1 MKETLFPFQQIAVTS
16 LRQATAEA
24 LGGYQRT
31 HTPQIVSFTAPTG
44 AGKTII
50 MSALIEDI
58 LFGTDVYPDQQDAIF
73 LWISDSPELNLQ
85 SKQKIDLKADRITLQ
100 QTVTIEESSFDQE
113 MLEDGRVYF
122 LNTQKLSTSSNLCK
136 YGDTRHYTIWD
147 TLRNTI
153 QEKSDHLYVII
164 DEAHRGMQGRKAGQ
178 ATTIMQ
184 KFIMGD
190 RKNNLPVMPVVIG
203 MSATIQ
209 RFNALAGNTTST
221 IQRVTVEAEQVRRSG
236 LLKDQIIVNYPEE
249 GATTN
254 EMAILQAATDEWV
267 DKWNHWHQYCFE
279 QHYAYVN
286 PVFVIQ
292 VENSNHESRY
302 SDTDLAE
309 CIRKIETRIGKK
321 LQEGEVV
328 HTFGQTSS
336 DIMVNGLNIKYREP
350 SQIADDR
357 KIKIVFFKENL
368 STGWDC
374 PRAECM
380 MSFRRANDITNIAQL
395 LGRMVRTPMQ
405 MHIAVDDSLNNVH
418 LFLPRF
424 NQENVQKVID
434 ELQNAEG
441 ADIPVDMSAESME
454 NPTTETLSIRPTI
467 RVEVQRPNTQTQTQ
481 TTQSVQNV
489 QSISQ
494 EDVTKQETENRQEEP
509 SLFTSATG
517 STPSA
522 YTTTTPI
529 TKDTDSLEQE
539 TTSPET
545 NVDQVPQTSAN
556 SETHSPEQQE
566 EQQSNYN
573 SDDYIPQYIERIVGD
588 GIPRD
593 EIMKFINDSGLL
605 SYDIRTVRIMNYL
618 NSLFSMCRFLSQ
630 TGLNAVVLNSVKREI
645 INKIHDYAEGL
656 RTAGRYDVLANKVME
671 FKLASQAFDVFGNRI
686 TENPLG
692 PLFSATDTDLDRQL
706 RLADS
711 KLHDEGIAQLYGNLY
726 YNSENE
732 NEFKIDVILFAVE
745 QSCIDG
751 LMEYAKNKFH
761 NLVDQYRRQIVTL
774 EVRDQE
780 KYNKIVSNGDEV
792 SEHNF
797 HLPENINVSLETNGK
812 KYKKHLFI
820 DSNCEAT
827 FRLNGWEEALLKEEM
842 ERDDFVC
849 WLRNPSRKPWAL
861 CMPYEM
867 NGQVRAMYP
876 DFIVIRKDAAGYVID
891 ILEPHDQ
898 TRTDNL
904 PKAIGLAKYAAKN
917 PGAGRIQLI
926 HMNGGVLRRLDLS
939 RSQVRDR
946 VLIASSDHDLNN
958 VFEQYKQ

>member
-1 MKETLFPFQQIAVTS
+1 MKVTLFPFQQIAVTS
-16 LRQATAEA
+16 LRQASAEA

-100 QTVTIEESSFDQE
+100 QTVTIEESGFDQE
-113 MLEDGRVYF
+113 ILEDGHIYF

-153 QEKSDHLYVII
+153 LEKSDRLYVII

-190 RKNNLPVMPVVIG
+190 RTNNLPVMPVVIG

-209 RFNALAGNTTST
+209 RFNTLAGNTTST

-267 DKWNHWHQYCFE
+267 DKWNHWHQYCYE

-292 VENSNHESRY
+292 VENSNHDSRY

-309 CIRKIETRIGKK
+309 CLRKIEARIGKK

-328 HTFGQTSS
+328 HTFGQTAL
-336 DIMVNGLNIKYREP
+336 DITINGLDVKYREP

-424 NQENVQKVID
+424 NQENVQKVIN

-454 NPTTETLSIRPTI
+454 NPTTETLSIRPTR
-467 RVEVQRPNTQTQTQ
+467 RVEVQRPNAQTQTQ
-481 TTQSVQNV
+481 STASEQNLQSVQ
-489 QSISQ
+489 Q
-494 EDVTKQETENRQEEP
+494 EEVTRQDSENRQESIVLNTPTIDTIP
-509 SLFTSATG
+509 SVTTIDNSVVNTE
-517 STPSA
+517 STNQESISTETVVDLVPQK
-522 YTTTTPI
+522 I
-529 TKDTDSLEQE
+529 TDSE
-539 TTSPET
+539 T
-545 NVDQVPQTSAN
+545 Q
-556 SETHSPEQQE
+556 SPEQENKTQYEATSE
-566 EQQSNYN
+566 E
-573 SDDYIPQYIERIVGD
+573 YIPQYIEEIVRD

-593 EIMKFINDSGLL
+593 EIMKFVNDSGLL
-605 SYDIRTVRIMNYL
+605 SYDIRTVRITNYL
-618 NSLFSMCRFLSQ
+618 SSMFSMCRFLSQ
-630 TGLNAVVLNSVKREI
+630 TGLNAVVINSVKREI

-656 RTAGRYDVLANKVME
+656 RNSGRYDSLANKVME

-686 TENPLG
+686 TDNPLG

-711 KLHDEGIAQLYGNLY
+711 KLHNEGIAQLYGNLF
-726 YNSENE
+726 YNPDNE

-745 QSCIDG
+745 QNCIDV

-761 NLVDQYRRQIVTL
+761 DLVDQYRRQIVTL
-774 EVRDQE
+774 DERDQE
-780 KYNKIVSNGDEV
+780 KYNRIVSNGDEV

-797 HLPENINVSLETNGK
+797 RLPENINVSLETNGK
-812 KYKKHLFI
+812 KYKKHLFV

-842 ERDDFVC
+842 EREDFVC

-867 NGQVRAMYP
+867 NGQIRAMYP
-876 DFIVIRKDAAGYVID
+876 DFIIIRKDAAGYLID

-904 PKAIGLAKYAAKN
+904 PKAIGLAKYAARN
-917 PGAGRIQLI
+917 PDAGRIQLI
-926 HMNGGVLRRLDLS
+926 HMNGGALRRLDLS

-958 VFEQYKQ
+958 VFTSYME

>member
-1 MKETLFPFQQIAVTS
+1 MKVTLFPFQQIAVTS
-16 LRQATAEA
+16 LRQASAEA

-100 QTVTIEESSFDQE
+100 QTVTIEESGFDQE
-113 MLEDGRVYF
+113 ILEDGHIYF

-153 QEKSDHLYVII
+153 QEKSDRLYVII
-164 DEAHRGMQGRKAGQ
+164 DEAHRGMQGRSAGR

-190 RKNNLPVMPVVIG
+190 RTNNLPVMPVVIG

-209 RFNALAGNTTST
+209 RFNTLAGNTTST

-267 DKWNHWHQYCFE
+267 DKWNHWHQYCYE

-309 CIRKIETRIGKK
+309 CLRKIEARIGKK

-328 HTFGQTSS
+328 HTFGQTAS
-336 DIMVNGLNIKYREP
+336 DITVNGLDVKYREP

-454 NPTTETLSIRPTI
+454 NPTTETLSIRPTR
-467 RVEVQRPNTQTQTQ
+467 RVEVQRPNASNQAQP
-481 TTQSVQNV
+481 VANEPNV
-489 QSISQ
+489 QPVRQ
-494 EDVTKQETENRQEEP
+494 EEVTRQESENRQESIVLNTPTIDTIP
-509 SLFTSATG
+509 SVTTINTPVVNTENTNQEAISAETVVDLV
-517 STPSA
+517 PQK
-522 YTTTTPI
+522 I
-529 TKDTDSLEQE
+529 TDSE
-539 TTSPET
+539 T
-545 NVDQVPQTSAN
+545 Q
-556 SETHSPEQQE
+556 SPEQENEPQYEATSE
-566 EQQSNYN
+566 E
-573 SDDYIPQYIERIVGD
+573 YIPQYIEEIVGD

-605 SYDIRTVRIMNYL
+605 SYDIRTVRITNYL
-618 NSLFSMCRFLSQ
+618 SSLFSMCRFLSQ
-630 TGLNAVVLNSVKREI
+630 TGLNAVVINSVKREI

-656 RTAGRYDVLANKVME
+656 RNSGRYDALANKVME

-686 TENPLG
+686 TDNPLG

-711 KLHDEGIAQLYGNLY
+711 KLHNEGIAQLYGNLF
-726 YNSENE
+726 YNPDNE

-745 QSCIDG
+745 QNCIDG

-761 NLVDQYRRQIVTL
+761 DLVDQYRRQIVTL
-774 EVRDQE
+774 DERDQE
-780 KYNKIVSNGDEV
+780 KYNRIVSNGDEV

-797 HLPENINVSLETNGK
+797 RLPENINVSLETNGK
-812 KYKKHLFI
+812 KYKKHLFV

-842 ERDDFVC
+842 EREDFVC

-867 NGQVRAMYP
+867 NGQIRAMYP
-876 DFIVIRKDAAGYVID
+876 DFIIIRKDAAGYLID

-904 PKAIGLAKYAAKN
+904 PKAIGLAKYAARN

-926 HMNGGVLRRLDLS
+926 HMNGGALRRLDLS

-958 VFEQYKQ
+958 VFTSYME

>member
-16 LRQATAEA
+16 LRQASAEA

-100 QTVTIEESSFDQE
+100 QTVTIEESGFDQE
-113 MLEDGRVYF
+113 ILEDGHIYF

-153 QEKSDHLYVII
+153 QEKSDRLYVII

-190 RKNNLPVMPVVIG
+190 RTNNLPVMPVVIG

-209 RFNALAGNTTST
+209 RFNTLAGNTTST

-267 DKWNHWHQYCFE
+267 DKWNHWHQYCYE

-292 VENSNHESRY
+292 VENSNHDSRY

-309 CIRKIETRIGKK
+309 CLRKIEARIGKK

-328 HTFGQTSS
+328 HTFGQTAS
-336 DIMVNGLNIKYREP
+336 DITINGLDVKYREP

-424 NQENVQKVID
+424 NQENVQKVIN

-454 NPTTETLSIRPTI
+454 NPTTETLSIRPTR
-467 RVEVQRPNTQTQTQ
+467 RVEVQRPNAQTQTQ
-481 TTQSVQNV
+481 STASEQNV
-489 QSISQ
+489 QSVQQ
-494 EDVTKQETENRQEEP
+494 EEVTRQDSENRQESIVLNTPTIDTIP
-509 SLFTSATG
+509 SVTTIDNSVVNTE
-517 STPSA
+517 STNQESISTETVVDLVPHK
-522 YTTTTPI
+522 I
-529 TKDTDSLEQE
+529 TDSETQSPKQE
-539 TTSPET
+539 NEPQYEATS
-545 NVDQVPQTSAN
+545 
-556 SETHSPEQQE
+556 E
-566 EQQSNYN
+566 E
-573 SDDYIPQYIERIVGD
+573 YIPQYIEEIVGD

-605 SYDIRTVRIMNYL
+605 SYDIRTVRITNYL
-618 NSLFSMCRFLSQ
+618 SSLFSMCRFLSQ
-630 TGLNAVVLNSVKREI
+630 TGLNAVVINSVKREI

-656 RTAGRYDVLANKVME
+656 RNSGRYDSLANKVME

-686 TENPLG
+686 TDNPLG

-711 KLHDEGIAQLYGNLY
+711 KLHNEGIAQLYGNLF
-726 YNSENE
+726 YNPDNE

-745 QSCIDG
+745 QNCIDV

-761 NLVDQYRRQIVTL
+761 DLVDQYRRQIVTL
-774 EVRDQE
+774 DERDQE
-780 KYNKIVSNGDEV
+780 KYNRIVSNGDEV

-797 HLPENINVSLETNGK
+797 RLPENINVSLETNGK
-812 KYKKHLFI
+812 KYKKHLFV

-842 ERDDFVC
+842 EREDFVC

-867 NGQVRAMYP
+867 NGQIRAMYP
-876 DFIVIRKDAAGYVID
+876 DFIIIRKDAAGYLID

-904 PKAIGLAKYAAKN
+904 PKAIGLAKYAARN

-926 HMNGGVLRRLDLS
+926 HMNGGALRRLDLS

-958 VFEQYKQ
+958 VFTSYME

>member
-1 MKETLFPFQQIAVTS
+1 MKVTLFPFQQIAVTS
-16 LRQATAEA
+16 LRQASAEA

-100 QTVTIEESSFDQE
+100 QTVTIEESGFDQE
-113 MLEDGRVYF
+113 ILEDGHIYF

-153 QEKSDHLYVII
+153 QEKSDRLYVII
-164 DEAHRGMQGRKAGQ
+164 DEAHRGMQGRSAGR

-190 RKNNLPVMPVVIG
+190 RTNNLPVMPVVIG

-209 RFNALAGNTTST
+209 RFNTRVGNTTST

-267 DKWNHWHQYCFE
+267 DKWNHWHQYCYE

-292 VENSNHESRY
+292 VENSNHDSRY

-309 CIRKIETRIGKK
+309 CLRKIEARIGKK

-328 HTFGQTSS
+328 HTFGQTAS
-336 DIMVNGLNIKYREP
+336 DITINGLDVKYREP

-424 NQENVQKVID
+424 NQENVQKVIN

-454 NPTTETLSIRPTI
+454 NPTTETLSIRPTR
-467 RVEVQRPNTQTQTQ
+467 RVEVQSPNAQTQTQ
-481 TTQSVQNV
+481 STASEQNV
-489 QSISQ
+489 QSVQ
-494 EDVTKQETENRQEEP
+494 QKEVTRQDSENRQESIVLNTPTIDTIP
-509 SLFTSATG
+509 SVTTINTPVVNTE
-517 STPSA
+517 STNQEAISTETVVDLVPQK
-522 YTTTTPI
+522 I
-529 TKDTDSLEQE
+529 TDSE
-539 TTSPET
+539 T
-545 NVDQVPQTSAN
+545 Q
-556 SETHSPEQQE
+556 SPEQENEPQYEATSE
-566 EQQSNYN
+566 E
-573 SDDYIPQYIERIVGD
+573 YIPQYIEEIVRD
-588 GIPRD
+588 SIPRD
-593 EIMKFINDSGLL
+593 EIMKFVNDSGLL
-605 SYDIRTVRIMNYL
+605 SYDIRTVRITNYL
-618 NSLFSMCRFLSQ
+618 SSMFSMCRFLSQ
-630 TGLNAVVLNSVKREI
+630 TGLNAVVINSVKREI

-656 RTAGRYDVLANKVME
+656 RNSGRYDSLANKVME

-686 TENPLG
+686 TDNPLG

-711 KLHDEGIAQLYGNLY
+711 KLHNEGIAQLYGNLF
-726 YNSENE
+726 YNPDNE

-745 QSCIDG
+745 QNCIDG

-761 NLVDQYRRQIVTL
+761 DLVDQYRRQIITL
-774 EVRDQE
+774 DERDQE
-780 KYNKIVSNGDEV
+780 KYNRIVSNGDEV

-797 HLPENINVSLETNGK
+797 RLPENINVSLETNGK
-812 KYKKHLFI
+812 KYKKHLFV

-842 ERDDFVC
+842 EREDFVC

-867 NGQVRAMYP
+867 NGQIRAMYP
-876 DFIVIRKDAAGYVID
+876 DFIIIRKDAAGYLID

-904 PKAIGLAKYAAKN
+904 PKAIGLAKYAARN

-926 HMNGGVLRRLDLS
+926 HMNGGALRRLDLS

-958 VFEQYKQ
+958 VFTSYME

>member
-1 MKETLFPFQQIAVTS
+1 MKVTLFPFQQIAVTS
-16 LRQATAEA
+16 LRQASAEA

-73 LWISDSPELNLQ
+73 FWISDSPELNLQ

-100 QTVTIEESSFDQE
+100 QTVTIEESGFDQE
-113 MLEDGRVYF
+113 ILEDGHIYF

-136 YGDTRHYTIWD
+136 DGDTRHYTIWD

-153 QEKSDHLYVII
+153 QEKSDRLYVII

-190 RKNNLPVMPVVIG
+190 RTNNLPVMPVVIG

-209 RFNALAGNTTST
+209 RFNTLAGNTTST

-267 DKWNHWHQYCFE
+267 DKWNHWHQYCYE

-292 VENSNHESRY
+292 VENSNHDSRY

-309 CIRKIETRIGKK
+309 CLRKIEARIGKK

-328 HTFGQTSS
+328 HTFGQTAS
-336 DIMVNGLNIKYREP
+336 DITINGLDVKYREP

-424 NQENVQKVID
+424 NQENVQKVIN

-454 NPTTETLSIRPTI
+454 NPTTETLSIRPTR
-467 RVEVQRPNTQTQTQ
+467 RVEVQRPNAQTQTQ
-481 TTQSVQNV
+481 PTASKQNV
-489 QSISQ
+489 QSVRQ
-494 EDVTKQETENRQEEP
+494 EEVTRQDSENRQESIVLPTPTIVTIP
-509 SLFTSATG
+509 SVTTINTPVVNTE
-517 STPSA
+517 STNQEAISTETVVDIVPHK
-522 YTTTTPI
+522 I
-529 TKDTDSLEQE
+529 TDSE
-539 TTSPET
+539 T
-545 NVDQVPQTSAN
+545 Q
-556 SETHSPEQQE
+556 SPEQENKTQYEATSE
-566 EQQSNYN
+566 E
-573 SDDYIPQYIERIVGD
+573 YIPQYIEEIVRD
-588 GIPRD
+588 SIPRD
-593 EIMKFINDSGLL
+593 EIMKFVNDSGLL
-605 SYDIRTVRIMNYL
+605 SYDIRTVRITNYL
-618 NSLFSMCRFLSQ
+618 SSMFSMCRFLSQ
-630 TGLNAVVLNSVKREI
+630 TGLNAVVINSVKREI

-656 RTAGRYDVLANKVME
+656 RNSGRYDALANKVME

-686 TENPLG
+686 TDNPLG

-711 KLHDEGIAQLYGNLY
+711 KLHNEGIAQLYGNLF
-726 YNSENE
+726 YNPDNE

-745 QSCIDG
+745 QNCIDG

-761 NLVDQYRRQIVTL
+761 DLVDQYRRQIVTL
-774 EVRDQE
+774 DERDQE
-780 KYNKIVSNGDEV
+780 KYNRIVSNGDEV

-797 HLPENINVSLETNGK
+797 RLPENINVSLETNGK
-812 KYKKHLFI
+812 KYKKHLFV

-842 ERDDFVC
+842 EREDFVC

-867 NGQVRAMYP
+867 NGQIRAMYP
-876 DFIVIRKDAAGYVID
+876 DFIIIRKDAAGYLID

-904 PKAIGLAKYAAKN
+904 PKAIGLAKYAARN

-926 HMNGGVLRRLDLS
+926 HMNGGALRRLDLS

-958 VFEQYKQ
+958 VFTSYME

>member
-1 MKETLFPFQQIAVTS
+1 MKVTLFPFQQIAVTS
-16 LRQATAEA
+16 LRQASAEA

-50 MSALIEDI
+50 MSALVEDI

-100 QTVTIEESSFDQE
+100 QTVTIEESGFDQE
-113 MLEDGRVYF
+113 ILEDGHIYF

-153 QEKSDHLYVII
+153 QEKSDRLYVII

-190 RKNNLPVMPVVIG
+190 RTNNLPVMPVVIG

-209 RFNALAGNTTST
+209 RFNTLVGNTTST

-267 DKWNHWHQYCFE
+267 DKWNHWHQYCYE

-309 CIRKIETRIGKK
+309 CLRKIEARIGKK

-328 HTFGQTSS
+328 HTFGQTAS
-336 DIMVNGLNIKYREP
+336 DITINGLDVKYREP

-424 NQENVQKVID
+424 NQENVQKVIN

-454 NPTTETLSIRPTI
+454 NPTTETLSIRPTR
-467 RVEVQRPNTQTQTQ
+467 RVEVQSPNAQTQTQ
-481 TTQSVQNV
+481 STASEQNV
-489 QSISQ
+489 QSVQQ
-494 EDVTKQETENRQEEP
+494 EEVTRQDSENRQESIVLNTPTIDTIP
-509 SLFTSATG
+509 SVTTINTPVVNTERTNQEAI
-517 STPSA
+517 STETVVDLVPQK
-522 YTTTTPI
+522 I
-529 TKDTDSLEQE
+529 TDSE
-539 TTSPET
+539 T
-545 NVDQVPQTSAN
+545 Q
-556 SETHSPEQQE
+556 SPEQENEPQYEATSE
-566 EQQSNYN
+566 E
-573 SDDYIPQYIERIVGD
+573 YIPQYIEEIVRD

-605 SYDIRTVRIMNYL
+605 SYDIRTVRIANYL
-618 NSLFSMCRFLSQ
+618 SSLFSMCRFLSQ
-630 TGLNAVVLNSVKREI
+630 TGLNAVVINSVKREI

-656 RTAGRYDVLANKVME
+656 RNSGRYDDLANKVME

-686 TENPLG
+686 TDNPLG

-711 KLHDEGIAQLYGNLY
+711 KLHNEGIAQLYGNLF
-726 YNSENE
+726 YNPDNE

-745 QSCIDG
+745 QNCIDG

-761 NLVDQYRRQIVTL
+761 DLVDQYRRQIITL
-774 EVRDQE
+774 DERDQE
-780 KYNKIVSNGDEV
+780 KYNRIVSNGDEV

-797 HLPENINVSLETNGK
+797 RLPENINVSLEINGK
-812 KYKKHLFI
+812 KYKKHLFV
-820 DSNCEAT
+820 DSNCDAT

-842 ERDDFVC
+842 EREDFVC

-867 NGQVRAMYP
+867 NGQIRAMYP
-876 DFIVIRKDAAGYVID
+876 DFIIIRKDAAGYLID

-904 PKAIGLAKYAAKN
+904 PKAIGLAKYAARN

-926 HMNGGVLRRLDLS
+926 HMNGGALRRLDLS

-958 VFEQYKQ
+958 VFTSYME

>member
-1 MKETLFPFQQIAVTS
+1 MKVTLFPFQQIAVTS
-16 LRQATAEA
+16 LRQASAEA

-50 MSALIEDI
+50 MSALVEDI

-100 QTVTIEESSFDQE
+100 QTVTIEESGFDQE
-113 MLEDGRVYF
+113 ILEDGHIYF

-136 YGDTRHYTIWD
+136 DGDTRHYTIWD

-153 QEKSDHLYVII
+153 QEKSDRLYVII

-190 RKNNLPVMPVVIG
+190 RTNNLPVMPVVIG

-209 RFNALAGNTTST
+209 RFNTLAGNTTST

-267 DKWNHWHQYCFE
+267 DKWNHWHQYCYE

-292 VENSNHESRY
+292 VENSNHDSRY

-309 CIRKIETRIGKK
+309 CLRKIEARIGKK

-328 HTFGQTSS
+328 HTFGQTAS
-336 DIMVNGLNIKYREP
+336 DITINGLDVKYREP

-424 NQENVQKVID
+424 NQENVQKVIN

-454 NPTTETLSIRPTI
+454 NPTTETLSIRPTR
-467 RVEVQRPNTQTQTQ
+467 RVEVQRPNAQTQTQ
-481 TTQSVQNV
+481 PTASKQNV
-489 QSISQ
+489 QSVRQ
-494 EDVTKQETENRQEEP
+494 EEVTRQDSENRQESIVLNTPTIDTIP
-509 SLFTSATG
+509 SVTTINTPVVNTE
-517 STPSA
+517 STNQEAISTETVVDIVPHK
-522 YTTTTPI
+522 I
-529 TKDTDSLEQE
+529 TDSE
-539 TTSPET
+539 T
-545 NVDQVPQTSAN
+545 Q
-556 SETHSPEQQE
+556 SPEQENKTQYEATSE
-566 EQQSNYN
+566 E
-573 SDDYIPQYIERIVGD
+573 YIPQYIEEIVRD
-588 GIPRD
+588 SIPRD
-593 EIMKFINDSGLL
+593 EIMKFVNDSGLL
-605 SYDIRTVRIMNYL
+605 SYDIRTVRITNYL
-618 NSLFSMCRFLSQ
+618 SSMFSMCRFLSQ
-630 TGLNAVVLNSVKREI
+630 TGLNAVVINSVKREI

-656 RTAGRYDVLANKVME
+656 RNSGRYDALANKVME

-686 TENPLG
+686 TDNPLG

-711 KLHDEGIAQLYGNLY
+711 KLHNEGIAQLYGNLF
-726 YNSENE
+726 YNPDNE

-745 QSCIDG
+745 QNCIDG

-761 NLVDQYRRQIVTL
+761 DLVDQYRRQIVTL
-774 EVRDQE
+774 DERDQE
-780 KYNKIVSNGDEV
+780 KYNRIVSNGDEV

-797 HLPENINVSLETNGK
+797 RLPENINVSLETNGK
-812 KYKKHLFI
+812 KYKKHLFV

-842 ERDDFVC
+842 EREDFVC

-867 NGQVRAMYP
+867 NGQIRAMYP
-876 DFIVIRKDAAGYVID
+876 DFIIIRKDAAGYLID

-904 PKAIGLAKYAAKN
+904 PKAIGLAKYAARN

-926 HMNGGVLRRLDLS
+926 HMNGGALRRLDLS

-958 VFEQYKQ
+958 VFTSYME

>member
-1 MKETLFPFQQIAVTS
+1 MKVTLFPFQQIAVTS
-16 LRQATAEA
+16 LRQASAEA

-100 QTVTIEESSFDQE
+100 QTVTIEESGFDQE
-113 MLEDGRVYF
+113 ILEDGHIYF

-136 YGDTRHYTIWD
+136 DGDTRHYTIWD

-153 QEKSDHLYVII
+153 QEKSDRLYVII

-190 RKNNLPVMPVVIG
+190 RTNNLPVMPVVIG

-209 RFNALAGNTTST
+209 RFNTLAGNTTST

-267 DKWNHWHQYCFE
+267 DKWNHWHQYCYE

-292 VENSNHESRY
+292 VENSNHDSRY

-309 CIRKIETRIGKK
+309 CLRKIEARIGKK

-328 HTFGQTSS
+328 HTFGQTAS
-336 DIMVNGLNIKYREP
+336 DITINGLDVKYREP

-424 NQENVQKVID
+424 NQENVQKVIN

-454 NPTTETLSIRPTI
+454 NPTTETLSIRPTR
-467 RVEVQRPNTQTQTQ
+467 RVEVQRPNAQTQTQ
-481 TTQSVQNV
+481 PTASKQNV
-489 QSISQ
+489 QSVRQ
-494 EDVTKQETENRQEEP
+494 EEVTRQDSENRQESIVLPTPTIDTIP
-509 SLFTSATG
+509 SVTTINTPVVNTE
-517 STPSA
+517 STNQEAISTETVVDIVPHK
-522 YTTTTPI
+522 I
-529 TKDTDSLEQE
+529 TDSE
-539 TTSPET
+539 T
-545 NVDQVPQTSAN
+545 Q
-556 SETHSPEQQE
+556 SPEQENKTQYEATSE
-566 EQQSNYN
+566 E
-573 SDDYIPQYIERIVGD
+573 YIPQYIEEIVRD
-588 GIPRD
+588 SIPRD
-593 EIMKFINDSGLL
+593 EIMKFVNDSGLL
-605 SYDIRTVRIMNYL
+605 SYDIRTVRITNYL
-618 NSLFSMCRFLSQ
+618 SSLFSMCRFLSQ
-630 TGLNAVVLNSVKREI
+630 TGLNAVVINSVKREI

-656 RTAGRYDVLANKVME
+656 RNSGRYDALANKVME

-686 TENPLG
+686 TDNPLG

-711 KLHDEGIAQLYGNLY
+711 KLHNEGIAQLYGNLF
-726 YNSENE
+726 YNPDNE

-745 QSCIDG
+745 QNCIDG

-761 NLVDQYRRQIVTL
+761 DLVDQYRRQIITL
-774 EVRDQE
+774 DERDQE
-780 KYNKIVSNGDEV
+780 KYNRIVSNGDEV

-797 HLPENINVSLETNGK
+797 RLPENINVSLETNGK
-812 KYKKHLFI
+812 KYKKHLFV

-842 ERDDFVC
+842 EREDFVC

-867 NGQVRAMYP
+867 NGQIRAMYP
-876 DFIVIRKDAAGYVID
+876 DFIIIRKDAAGYLID
-891 ILEPHDQ
+891 VLEPHDQ

-904 PKAIGLAKYAAKN
+904 PKAIGLAKYAARN

-926 HMNGGVLRRLDLS
+926 HMNGGALRRLDLS

-958 VFEQYKQ
+958 VFTSYME

>member
-1 MKETLFPFQQIAVTS
+1 MKVTLFPFQQIAVTS
-16 LRQATAEA
+16 LRQASAEA

-100 QTVTIEESSFDQE
+100 QTVTIEESGFDQE
-113 MLEDGRVYF
+113 ILEDGHIYF

-153 QEKSDHLYVII
+153 QEKSDRLYVII

-190 RKNNLPVMPVVIG
+190 RTNNLPVMPVVIG

-209 RFNALAGNTTST
+209 RFNTLAGNTTST

-267 DKWNHWHQYCFE
+267 DKWNHWHQYCYE

-292 VENSNHESRY
+292 VENSNHDSRY

-309 CIRKIETRIGKK
+309 CLRKIEARIGKK

-328 HTFGQTSS
+328 HTFGQTAS
-336 DIMVNGLNIKYREP
+336 DITINGLDVKYREP

-424 NQENVQKVID
+424 NQENVQKVIN

-454 NPTTETLSIRPTI
+454 NPTTETLSIRPTR
-467 RVEVQRPNTQTQTQ
+467 RVEVQSPNAQTQTQ
-481 TTQSVQNV
+481 STASEQNV
-489 QSISQ
+489 QSVQQ
-494 EDVTKQETENRQEEP
+494 EEVTRQDSENRQESIVLNTPTIDTIP
-509 SLFTSATG
+509 SVTTIDNSVVNTE
-517 STPSA
+517 STNQESISTETVVDLVPQK
-522 YTTTTPI
+522 I
-529 TKDTDSLEQE
+529 TDSE
-539 TTSPET
+539 T
-545 NVDQVPQTSAN
+545 Q
-556 SETHSPEQQE
+556 SPEQENEPQYEATSE
-566 EQQSNYN
+566 E
-573 SDDYIPQYIERIVGD
+573 YIPQYIEEIVVD

-605 SYDIRTVRIMNYL
+605 SYDIRTVRITNYL
-618 NSLFSMCRFLSQ
+618 SSLFSICRFLSQ
-630 TGLNAVVLNSVKREI
+630 TGLNAVEINSVKREI

-656 RTAGRYDVLANKVME
+656 RNSGRYDALANKVME

-686 TENPLG
+686 TDNPLG

-711 KLHDEGIAQLYGNLY
+711 KLHNEGIAQLYGNLF
-726 YNSENE
+726 YNPDNE

-745 QSCIDG
+745 QNCIDG

-761 NLVDQYRRQIVTL
+761 DLVDQYRRQIITL
-774 EVRDQE
+774 DERDQE
-780 KYNKIVSNGDEV
+780 KYNRIVSNGDEV

-797 HLPENINVSLETNGK
+797 RLPENINVSLEINGK
-812 KYKKHLFI
+812 KYKKHLFV

-842 ERDDFVC
+842 EREDFVC

-867 NGQVRAMYP
+867 NGQIRAMYP
-876 DFIVIRKDAAGYVID
+876 DFIIIRKDAAGYLID

-904 PKAIGLAKYAAKN
+904 PKAIGLAKYAARN

-926 HMNGGVLRRLDLS
+926 HMNGGALRRLDLS

-958 VFEQYKQ
+958 VFTSYME

>member
-1 MKETLFPFQQIAVTS
+1 MKVTLFPFQQIAVTS
-16 LRQATAEA
+16 LRQAAAEA

-50 MSALIEDI
+50 MSALVEDI

-113 MLEDGRVYF
+113 ILEDGHIYF

-153 QEKSDHLYVII
+153 QEKSDRLYVII
-164 DEAHRGMQGRKAGQ
+164 DEAHRGMQGRSAGR

-190 RKNNLPVMPVVIG
+190 RTNNLPVMPVVIG

-209 RFNALAGNTTST
+209 RFNTLAGNTTST

-267 DKWNHWHQYCFE
+267 DKWNHWHQYCYE

-302 SDTDLAE
+302 SDTDLVE
-309 CIRKIETRIGKK
+309 CLRKIEARIGKK

-328 HTFGQTSS
+328 HTFGQTAS
-336 DIMVNGLNIKYREP
+336 DITINGLDVKYREP

-424 NQENVQKVID
+424 NQENVQKVIN

-454 NPTTETLSIRPTI
+454 NPTTETLSIRPTR
-467 RVEVQRPNTQTQTQ
+467 RVEVQRPNAQTQTQ
-481 TTQSVQNV
+481 PTASKQNV
-489 QSISQ
+489 QSVRQ
-494 EDVTKQETENRQEEP
+494 EEVTRQDSENRQESIVLPTPTIDTIP
-509 SLFTSATG
+509 SVTTINTPVVNTE
-517 STPSA
+517 STNQEAISTETVVDIVPHK
-522 YTTTTPI
+522 I
-529 TKDTDSLEQE
+529 TDSE
-539 TTSPET
+539 T
-545 NVDQVPQTSAN
+545 Q
-556 SETHSPEQQE
+556 SPEQENKTQYEATSE
-566 EQQSNYN
+566 E
-573 SDDYIPQYIERIVGD
+573 YIPQYIEEIVRD
-588 GIPRD
+588 SIPRD
-593 EIMKFINDSGLL
+593 EIMKFVNDSGLL
-605 SYDIRTVRIMNYL
+605 SYDIRTVRITNYL
-618 NSLFSMCRFLSQ
+618 SSMFSMCRFLSQ
-630 TGLNAVVLNSVKREI
+630 TGLNAVVINSVKREI

-656 RTAGRYDVLANKVME
+656 RNSGRYDALANKVME

-686 TENPLG
+686 TDNPLG

-711 KLHDEGIAQLYGNLY
+711 KLHNEGIAQLYGNLF
-726 YNSENE
+726 YNPDNE

-745 QSCIDG
+745 QNCIDG

-761 NLVDQYRRQIVTL
+761 DLVDQYRRQIVTL
-774 EVRDQE
+774 DERDQE
-780 KYNKIVSNGDEV
+780 KYNRIVSNGDEV

-797 HLPENINVSLETNGK
+797 RLPENINVSLETNGK
-812 KYKKHLFI
+812 KYKKHLFV

-842 ERDDFVC
+842 EREDFVC

-867 NGQVRAMYP
+867 NGQIRAMYP
-876 DFIVIRKDAAGYVID
+876 DFIIIRKDAAGYLID

-904 PKAIGLAKYAAKN
+904 PKAIGLAKYAARN

-926 HMNGGVLRRLDLS
+926 HMNGGALRRLDLS

-958 VFEQYKQ
+958 VFTSYME

>member
-1 MKETLFPFQQIAVTS
+1 MKVTLFPFQQIAVTS
-16 LRQATAEA
+16 LRQAAAEA

-50 MSALIEDI
+50 MSALVEDI

-100 QTVTIEESSFDQE
+100 QTVTIEESGFDQE
-113 MLEDGRVYF
+113 ILEDGHIYF

-153 QEKSDHLYVII
+153 QEKSDRLYVII

-190 RKNNLPVMPVVIG
+190 RTNNLPVMPVVIG

-209 RFNALAGNTTST
+209 RFNTLAGNTTST

-267 DKWNHWHQYCFE
+267 DKWNHWHQYCYE

-292 VENSNHESRY
+292 VENSNHDSRY

-309 CIRKIETRIGKK
+309 CLRKIEARIGKK

-328 HTFGQTSS
+328 HTFGQTAS
-336 DIMVNGLNIKYREP
+336 DITINGLDVKYREP

-424 NQENVQKVID
+424 NQENVQKVIN

-454 NPTTETLSIRPTI
+454 NPTTETLSIRPTR
-467 RVEVQRPNTQTQTQ
+467 RVEVQRPNAQTQTQ
-481 TTQSVQNV
+481 STASEQNV
-489 QSISQ
+489 QSVQQ
-494 EDVTKQETENRQEEP
+494 EEVTRQDSENRQESIVLNTPTIDTIP
-509 SLFTSATG
+509 SVTTINTPVVNTE
-517 STPSA
+517 STNQEAISTETVVDLVPQK
-522 YTTTTPI
+522 I
-529 TKDTDSLEQE
+529 TDSE
-539 TTSPET
+539 T
-545 NVDQVPQTSAN
+545 Q
-556 SETHSPEQQE
+556 SPEQENKTQYEATSE
-566 EQQSNYN
+566 EYM
-573 SDDYIPQYIERIVGD
+573 PQYIEEIVRD

-593 EIMKFINDSGLL
+593 EIMKFVNDSGLL
-605 SYDIRTVRIMNYL
+605 SYDIRTVRITNYL
-618 NSLFSMCRFLSQ
+618 SSMFSMCRFLSQ
-630 TGLNAVVLNSVKREI
+630 TGLNAVVINSVKREI

-656 RTAGRYDVLANKVME
+656 RNSGRYDALANKVME

-686 TENPLG
+686 TDNPLG

-711 KLHDEGIAQLYGNLY
+711 KLHNEGIAQLYGNLF
-726 YNSENE
+726 YNPDNE

-745 QSCIDG
+745 QNCIDG
-751 LMEYAKNKFH
+751 LTEYAKNKFH
-761 NLVDQYRRQIVTL
+761 DLVDQYRRQIITL
-774 EVRDQE
+774 DERDQE
-780 KYNKIVSNGDEV
+780 KYNRIVSNGDEV

-797 HLPENINVSLETNGK
+797 RLPENINVSLEINGK
-812 KYKKHLFI
+812 KYKKHLFV

-842 ERDDFVC
+842 EREDFVC

-867 NGQVRAMYP
+867 NGQIRAMYP
-876 DFIVIRKDAAGYVID
+876 DFIIIRKDAAGYLID

-904 PKAIGLAKYAAKN
+904 PKAIGLAKYAARN

-926 HMNGGVLRRLDLS
+926 HMNGGALRRLDLS

-958 VFEQYKQ
+958 VFTSYME

>member
-1 MKETLFPFQQIAVTS
+1 MKVTLFPFQQIAVTS
-16 LRQATAEA
+16 LRQAAAEA

-50 MSALIEDI
+50 MSALVEDI

-100 QTVTIEESSFDQE
+100 QTITIEESSFDQE
-113 MLEDGRVYF
+113 ILDDGHIYF

-153 QEKSDHLYVII
+153 QEKSDRLYVII
-164 DEAHRGMQGRKAGQ
+164 DEAHRGMQGRSAGR

-190 RKNNLPVMPVVIG
+190 RTNNLPVMPVVIG

-209 RFNALAGNTTST
+209 RFNTLVGNTTST

-267 DKWNHWHQYCFE
+267 DKWNHWHQYCYE

-309 CIRKIETRIGKK
+309 CLRKIEARIGKK

-328 HTFGQTSS
+328 HTFGQTAS
-336 DIMVNGLNIKYREP
+336 DITINGLDVKYREP

-424 NQENVQKVID
+424 NQENVQKVIN

-454 NPTTETLSIRPTI
+454 NPTTETLSIRPTR
-467 RVEVQRPNTQTQTQ
+467 RVEVQRPNAQTQTQ
-481 TTQSVQNV
+481 STASEQNLQSVQ
-489 QSISQ
+489 Q
-494 EDVTKQETENRQEEP
+494 EEVTRQDSENRQESIVLNTPTIDTIP
-509 SLFTSATG
+509 SVTTINTPVVNTE
-517 STPSA
+517 STNQEAISTETIVDLVPQQ
-522 YTTTTPI
+522 I
-529 TKDTDSLEQE
+529 TDSE
-539 TTSPET
+539 T
-545 NVDQVPQTSAN
+545 Q
-556 SETHSPEQQE
+556 SPEQENEPQYEATSE
-566 EQQSNYN
+566 E
-573 SDDYIPQYIERIVGD
+573 YIPQYIEEIVGD

-605 SYDIRTVRIMNYL
+605 SYDIRTVRIANYL
-618 NSLFSMCRFLSQ
+618 SSLFSMCRFLSQ
-630 TGLNAVVLNSVKREI
+630 TGLNAVVINSVKREI

-656 RTAGRYDVLANKVME
+656 RNSGRYDDLANKVME

-686 TENPLG
+686 TDNPLG

-711 KLHDEGIAQLYGNLY
+711 KLHNEGIAQLYGNLF
-726 YNSENE
+726 YNPDNE

-745 QSCIDG
+745 QNCIDG

-761 NLVDQYRRQIVTL
+761 DLVDQYRRQIVTL
-774 EVRDQE
+774 DERDQE
-780 KYNKIVSNGDEV
+780 KYNRIVSNGDEV

-797 HLPENINVSLETNGK
+797 RLPENINVSLETNGK
-812 KYKKHLFI
+812 KYKKHLFV

-842 ERDDFVC
+842 EREDFVC

-867 NGQVRAMYP
+867 NGHIRAMYP
-876 DFIVIRKDAAGYVID
+876 DFIIIRKDAAGYLID

-904 PKAIGLAKYAAKN
+904 PKAIGLAKYAARN

-926 HMNGGVLRRLDLS
+926 HMNGGALRRLDLS

-946 VLIASSDHDLNN
+946 VLITSSDHDLNN
-958 VFEQYKQ
+958 VFTSYME

>member
-1 MKETLFPFQQIAVTS
+1 MKVTLFPFQQIAVTS
-16 LRQATAEA
+16 LRQASAEA

-100 QTVTIEESSFDQE
+100 QTVTIEESGFDQE
-113 MLEDGRVYF
+113 ILEDGHIYF

-153 QEKSDHLYVII
+153 QEKSDRLYVII

-190 RKNNLPVMPVVIG
+190 RTNNLPVMPVVIG

-209 RFNALAGNTTST
+209 RFNTLVGNTTST

-267 DKWNHWHQYCFE
+267 DKWNHWHQYCYE

-309 CIRKIETRIGKK
+309 CLRKIEARIGKK

-328 HTFGQTSS
+328 HTFGQTAS
-336 DIMVNGLNIKYREP
+336 DITINGLDVKYREP

-424 NQENVQKVID
+424 NQENVQKVIN

-454 NPTTETLSIRPTI
+454 NPTTETLSIRPTR
-467 RVEVQRPNTQTQTQ
+467 RVEVQSPNAQTQTQ
-481 TTQSVQNV
+481 STASEQNV
-489 QSISQ
+489 QSVQQ
-494 EDVTKQETENRQEEP
+494 EEVTRQDSENRQESIVLNTPTIDTIP
-509 SLFTSATG
+509 SVTTINTPVVNTERTNQEAI
-517 STPSA
+517 STETVVDLVPQK
-522 YTTTTPI
+522 I
-529 TKDTDSLEQE
+529 TDSE
-539 TTSPET
+539 T
-545 NVDQVPQTSAN
+545 Q
-556 SETHSPEQQE
+556 SPEQENEPQYEATSE
-566 EQQSNYN
+566 E
-573 SDDYIPQYIERIVGD
+573 YIPQYIEEIVRD

-605 SYDIRTVRIMNYL
+605 SYDIRTVRIANYL
-618 NSLFSMCRFLSQ
+618 SSLFSMCRFLSQ
-630 TGLNAVVLNSVKREI
+630 TGLNAVVINSVKREI

-656 RTAGRYDVLANKVME
+656 RNSGRYDALANKVME

-686 TENPLG
+686 TDNPLG

-711 KLHDEGIAQLYGNLY
+711 KLHNEGIAQLYGNLF
-726 YNSENE
+726 YNPDNE

-745 QSCIDG
+745 QNCIDV

-761 NLVDQYRRQIVTL
+761 DLVDQYRRQIVTL
-774 EVRDQE
+774 DERDQE
-780 KYNKIVSNGDEV
+780 KYNRIVSNGDEV

-797 HLPENINVSLETNGK
+797 RLPENINVSLEINGK
-812 KYKKHLFI
+812 KYKKHLFV
-820 DSNCEAT
+820 DSNCDAT

-842 ERDDFVC
+842 EREDFVC

-867 NGQVRAMYP
+867 NGQIRAMYP
-876 DFIVIRKDAAGYVID
+876 DFIIIRKDAAGYLID

-904 PKAIGLAKYAAKN
+904 PKAIGLAKYAARN

-926 HMNGGVLRRLDLS
+926 HMNGGALRRLDLS

-958 VFEQYKQ
+958 VFTSYME

>member
-1 MKETLFPFQQIAVTS
+1 MKVTLFPFQQIAVTS
-16 LRQATAEA
+16 LRQASAEA

-100 QTVTIEESSFDQE
+100 QTVTIEESGFDQE
-113 MLEDGRVYF
+113 ILEDGHIYF
-122 LNTQKLSTSSNLCK
+122 LNTQKLSTSSNICK

-153 QEKSDHLYVII
+153 QEKSDRLYVII
-164 DEAHRGMQGRKAGQ
+164 DEAHRGMQGRSAGR

-190 RKNNLPVMPVVIG
+190 RTNNLPVMPVVIG

-209 RFNALAGNTTST
+209 RFNTLVGNTTST

-267 DKWNHWHQYCFE
+267 DKWNHWHQYCYE

-309 CIRKIETRIGKK
+309 CLRKIEARIGKK

-328 HTFGQTSS
+328 HTFGQTAS
-336 DIMVNGLNIKYREP
+336 DITINGLDVKYREP

-424 NQENVQKVID
+424 NQENVQKVIN

-454 NPTTETLSIRPTI
+454 NPTTETLSIRPTR
-467 RVEVQRPNTQTQTQ
+467 RVEVQRPNAQTQTQ
-481 TTQSVQNV
+481 STASEQNV
-489 QSISQ
+489 QSVQQ
-494 EDVTKQETENRQEEP
+494 EEVTRQDSENRQESIVLNTPTIDTIP
-509 SLFTSATG
+509 SVTTINTPVVNTE
-517 STPSA
+517 STNQEAISTETIVDLVPQQ
-522 YTTTTPI
+522 I
-529 TKDTDSLEQE
+529 TDSE
-539 TTSPET
+539 T
-545 NVDQVPQTSAN
+545 Q
-556 SETHSPEQQE
+556 SPEQENEPQYEATSE
-566 EQQSNYN
+566 E
-573 SDDYIPQYIERIVGD
+573 YIPQYIEEIVRD

-593 EIMKFINDSGLL
+593 EIMKFVNDSGLL
-605 SYDIRTVRIMNYL
+605 SYDIRTVRITNYL
-618 NSLFSMCRFLSQ
+618 SSMFSMCRFLSQ
-630 TGLNAVVLNSVKREI
+630 TGLNAVVINSVKREI

-656 RTAGRYDVLANKVME
+656 RNSGRYDSLANKVME

-686 TENPLG
+686 TDNPLG

-711 KLHDEGIAQLYGNLY
+711 KLHNEGIAQLYGNLF
-726 YNSENE
+726 YNPDNE

-745 QSCIDG
+745 QNCIDG

-761 NLVDQYRRQIVTL
+761 DLVDQYRRQIVTL
-774 EVRDQE
+774 DERDQE
-780 KYNKIVSNGDEV
+780 KYNRIVSNGDEV

-797 HLPENINVSLETNGK
+797 RLPENINVSLETNGK
-812 KYKKHLFI
+812 KYKKHLFV

-842 ERDDFVC
+842 EREDFVC

-867 NGQVRAMYP
+867 NGQIRAMYP
-876 DFIVIRKDAAGYVID
+876 DFIIIRKDAAGYLID

-904 PKAIGLAKYAAKN
+904 PKAIGLAKYAARN

-926 HMNGGVLRRLDLS
+926 HMNGGALRRLDLS

-958 VFEQYKQ
+958 VFTSYME

>member
-1 MKETLFPFQQIAVTS
+1 MKVTLFPFQQIAVTS
-16 LRQATAEA
+16 LRQASAEA

-50 MSALIEDI
+50 MSALVEDI

-100 QTVTIEESSFDQE
+100 QTVTIEESGFDQE
-113 MLEDGRVYF
+113 ILEDGHIYF

-153 QEKSDHLYVII
+153 QEKSDRLYVII

-190 RKNNLPVMPVVIG
+190 RTNNLPVMPVVIG

-209 RFNALAGNTTST
+209 RFNTLAGNTTST

-267 DKWNHWHQYCFE
+267 DKWNHWHQYCYE

-292 VENSNHESRY
+292 VENSNHDSRY

-309 CIRKIETRIGKK
+309 CLRKIEARIGKK

-328 HTFGQTSS
+328 HTFGQTAS
-336 DIMVNGLNIKYREP
+336 DITINGLDVKYREP

-424 NQENVQKVID
+424 NQENVQKVIN

-454 NPTTETLSIRPTI
+454 NPTTETLSIRPTR
-467 RVEVQRPNTQTQTQ
+467 RVEVQSPNAQTQTQ
-481 TTQSVQNV
+481 PTASEQNV
-489 QSISQ
+489 QSVRQ
-494 EDVTKQETENRQEEP
+494 EEVTRQDSENRQD
-509 SLFTSATG
+509 SIVL
-517 STPSA
+517 
-522 YTTTTPI
+522 TTPTI
-529 TKDTDSLEQE
+529 DTIPSVTTIDNSVVNTESTNQESISTETVVDLVPQKITDSE
-539 TTSPET
+539 T
-545 NVDQVPQTSAN
+545 Q
-556 SETHSPEQQE
+556 SPEQENEPQYEATSE
-566 EQQSNYN
+566 E
-573 SDDYIPQYIERIVGD
+573 YIPQYIEEIVVD

-593 EIMKFINDSGLL
+593 EIMKFINDFGLL
-605 SYDIRTVRIMNYL
+605 SYDIRTVRITNYL
-618 NSLFSMCRFLSQ
+618 SSLFSMCRFLSQ
-630 TGLNAVVLNSVKREI
+630 TGLNAVVINSVKREI

-656 RTAGRYDVLANKVME
+656 RNSGRYDSLANKVME

-686 TENPLG
+686 TDNPLG

-711 KLHDEGIAQLYGNLY
+711 KLHNEGIAQLYGNLF
-726 YNSENE
+726 YNPDNE
-732 NEFKIDVILFAVE
+732 NEFKIDVILFVVE
-745 QSCIDG
+745 QNCIDV

-761 NLVDQYRRQIVTL
+761 DLVDQYRRQIVTL
-774 EVRDQE
+774 DERDQE
-780 KYNKIVSNGDEV
+780 KYNRIVSNGDEV

-797 HLPENINVSLETNGK
+797 RLPENINVSLETNGK
-812 KYKKHLFI
+812 KYKKHLFV

-842 ERDDFVC
+842 EREDFVC

-867 NGQVRAMYP
+867 NGQTRAMYP
-876 DFIVIRKDAAGYVID
+876 AFIIIRKDAAGYLID

-904 PKAIGLAKYAAKN
+904 PKAIGLAKYAARN

-926 HMNGGVLRRLDLS
+926 HMNGGALRRLDLS

-958 VFEQYKQ
+958 VFTSYME

>member
-16 LRQATAEA
+16 LRQASAEA

-100 QTVTIEESSFDQE
+100 QTVTIEESGFDQE
-113 MLEDGRVYF
+113 ILEDGHIYF

-153 QEKSDHLYVII
+153 QEKSDRLYVII

-190 RKNNLPVMPVVIG
+190 RTNNLPVMPVVIG

-209 RFNALAGNTTST
+209 RFNTLAGNTTST

-267 DKWNHWHQYCFE
+267 DKWNHWHQYCYE

-292 VENSNHESRY
+292 VENSNHDSRY

-309 CIRKIETRIGKK
+309 CLRKIEARIGKK

-328 HTFGQTSS
+328 HTFGQTAS
-336 DIMVNGLNIKYREP
+336 DITINGLDVKYREP

-424 NQENVQKVID
+424 NQENVQKVIN

-454 NPTTETLSIRPTI
+454 NPTTETLSIRPTR
-467 RVEVQRPNTQTQTQ
+467 RVEVQRPNAQTQTQ
-481 TTQSVQNV
+481 STASEQNV
-489 QSISQ
+489 QSVQQ
-494 EDVTKQETENRQEEP
+494 EEVTRQDSENRQESIVLNTPTIDTIP
-509 SLFTSATG
+509 SVTTIDNSVVNTE
-517 STPSA
+517 STNQESISTETVVDLVPHK
-522 YTTTTPI
+522 I
-529 TKDTDSLEQE
+529 TDSE
-539 TTSPET
+539 T
-545 NVDQVPQTSAN
+545 Q
-556 SETHSPEQQE
+556 SPEQENEPQYEATSE
-566 EQQSNYN
+566 E
-573 SDDYIPQYIERIVGD
+573 YIPQYIEEIVGD

-605 SYDIRTVRIMNYL
+605 SYDIRTVRITNYL
-618 NSLFSMCRFLSQ
+618 SSLFSMCRFLSQ
-630 TGLNAVVLNSVKREI
+630 TGLNAVVINSVKREI

-656 RTAGRYDVLANKVME
+656 RNSGRYDSLANKVME

-686 TENPLG
+686 TDNPLG

-711 KLHDEGIAQLYGNLY
+711 KLHNEGIAQLYGNLF
-726 YNSENE
+726 YNPDNE

-745 QSCIDG
+745 QNCIDV

-761 NLVDQYRRQIVTL
+761 DLVDQYRRQIVTL
-774 EVRDQE
+774 DERDQE
-780 KYNKIVSNGDEV
+780 KYNRIVSNGDEV

-797 HLPENINVSLETNGK
+797 RLPENINVSLETNGK
-812 KYKKHLFI
+812 KYKKHLFV

-842 ERDDFVC
+842 EREDFVC

-867 NGQVRAMYP
+867 NGQIRAMYP
-876 DFIVIRKDAAGYVID
+876 DFIIIRKDAAGYLID

-904 PKAIGLAKYAAKN
+904 PKAIGLAKYAARN

-926 HMNGGVLRRLDLS
+926 HMNGGALRRLDLS

-958 VFEQYKQ
+958 VFTSYME

>member
-1 MKETLFPFQQIAVTS
+1 MKVTLFPFQQIAVTS
-16 LRQATAEA
+16 LRQASAEA

-73 LWISDSPELNLQ
+73 LWISDNLQ

-100 QTVTIEESSFDQE
+100 QTVTIEESGFDQE
-113 MLEDGRVYF
+113 ILEDGHIYF

-153 QEKSDHLYVII
+153 QEKSDRLYVII

-190 RKNNLPVMPVVIG
+190 RTNNLPVMPVVIG

-209 RFNALAGNTTST
+209 RFNTLAGNTTST

-267 DKWNHWHQYCFE
+267 DKWNHWHQYCYE

-292 VENSNHESRY
+292 VENSNHDSRY

-309 CIRKIETRIGKK
+309 CLRKIEARIGKK

-328 HTFGQTSS
+328 HTFGQTAS
-336 DIMVNGLNIKYREP
+336 DITINGLDVKYREP

-424 NQENVQKVID
+424 NQENVQKVIN

-454 NPTTETLSIRPTI
+454 NPTTETLSIRPTR
-467 RVEVQRPNTQTQTQ
+467 RVEVQRPNAQTQTQ
-481 TTQSVQNV
+481 STASEQNV
-489 QSISQ
+489 QSVQQ
-494 EDVTKQETENRQEEP
+494 EEVTRQDSENRQESIVLNTPTIDTIP
-509 SLFTSATG
+509 SVTTIDNSVVNTE
-517 STPSA
+517 STNQESISTETVVDLVPHK
-522 YTTTTPI
+522 I
-529 TKDTDSLEQE
+529 TDSE
-539 TTSPET
+539 T
-545 NVDQVPQTSAN
+545 Q
-556 SETHSPEQQE
+556 SPEQENKTQYEATSE
-566 EQQSNYN
+566 E
-573 SDDYIPQYIERIVGD
+573 YIPQYIEEIVRD

-593 EIMKFINDSGLL
+593 EIMKFVNDSGLL
-605 SYDIRTVRIMNYL
+605 SYDIRTVRITNYL
-618 NSLFSMCRFLSQ
+618 SSMFSMCRFLSQ
-630 TGLNAVVLNSVKREI
+630 TGLNAVVINSVKREI

-656 RTAGRYDVLANKVME
+656 RNSGRYDALANKVME

-686 TENPLG
+686 TDNPLG

-711 KLHDEGIAQLYGNLY
+711 KLHNEGIAQLYGNLF
-726 YNSENE
+726 YNPDNE

-745 QSCIDG
+745 QNCIDG

-761 NLVDQYRRQIVTL
+761 DLVDQYRRQIVTL
-774 EVRDQE
+774 DERDQE
-780 KYNKIVSNGDEV
+780 KYNRIVSNGDEV

-797 HLPENINVSLETNGK
+797 RLPENINVSLETNGK
-812 KYKKHLFI
+812 KYKKHLFV

-842 ERDDFVC
+842 EREDFVC

-867 NGQVRAMYP
+867 NGQIRAMYP
-876 DFIVIRKDAAGYVID
+876 DFIIIRKDAAGYLID

-904 PKAIGLAKYAAKN
+904 PKAIGLAKYAARN

-926 HMNGGVLRRLDLS
+926 HMNGGALRRLDLS

-958 VFEQYKQ
+958 VFTSYME

>member
-1 MKETLFPFQQIAVTS
+1 MKVTLFPFQQIAVTS
-16 LRQATAEA
+16 LRQASAEA

-100 QTVTIEESSFDQE
+100 QTVTIEESGFDQE
-113 MLEDGRVYF
+113 ILEDGHIYF

-153 QEKSDHLYVII
+153 QEKSDRLYVII

-190 RKNNLPVMPVVIG
+190 RTNNLPVMPVVIG

-209 RFNALAGNTTST
+209 RFNTLAGNTTST

-267 DKWNHWHQYCFE
+267 DKWNHWHQYCYE

-292 VENSNHESRY
+292 VENSNHDSRY

-309 CIRKIETRIGKK
+309 CLRKIEARIGKK

-328 HTFGQTSS
+328 HTFGQTAS
-336 DIMVNGLNIKYREP
+336 DITINGLDVKYREP

-424 NQENVQKVID
+424 NQENVQKVIN

-454 NPTTETLSIRPTI
+454 NPTTETLSIRPTR
-467 RVEVQRPNTQTQTQ
+467 RVEVQRPNAQTQTQ
-481 TTQSVQNV
+481 STASEQNV
-489 QSISQ
+489 QSVQQ
-494 EDVTKQETENRQEEP
+494 EEVTRQDSENRQESIVLNTPTIDTIP
-509 SLFTSATG
+509 SVTTINTPVVNTE
-517 STPSA
+517 STNQESISTETVVDLVPQK
-522 YTTTTPI
+522 I
-529 TKDTDSLEQE
+529 TDSE
-539 TTSPET
+539 T
-545 NVDQVPQTSAN
+545 Q
-556 SETHSPEQQE
+556 SPEQENKTQYEATSE
-566 EQQSNYN
+566 E
-573 SDDYIPQYIERIVGD
+573 YITQYIEEIVRD

-605 SYDIRTVRIMNYL
+605 SYDIRTVRITNYL
-618 NSLFSMCRFLSQ
+618 SSMFSMCRFLSQ
-630 TGLNAVVLNSVKREI
+630 TGLNAVVINSVKREI

-656 RTAGRYDVLANKVME
+656 RNSGRYDALANKVME

-686 TENPLG
+686 TDNPLG

-711 KLHDEGIAQLYGNLY
+711 KLHNEGIAQLYGNLF
-726 YNSENE
+726 YNPDNE

-745 QSCIDG
+745 QNCIDV

-761 NLVDQYRRQIVTL
+761 DLVDQYRRQIVTL
-774 EVRDQE
+774 DERDQE
-780 KYNKIVSNGDEV
+780 KYNRIVSNGDEV

-797 HLPENINVSLETNGK
+797 RLPENINVSLETNGK
-812 KYKKHLFI
+812 KYKKHLFV

-842 ERDDFVC
+842 EREDFVC
-849 WLRNPSRKPWAL
+849 WLRNPSRKSWAL

-867 NGQVRAMYP
+867 NGQIRAMYP
-876 DFIVIRKDAAGYVID
+876 DFIIIRKDAAGYLID

-904 PKAIGLAKYAAKN
+904 PKAIGLAKYAARN

-926 HMNGGVLRRLDLS
+926 HMNGGALRRLDLS

-958 VFEQYKQ
+958 VFTSYME

>member
-16 LRQATAEA
+16 LRQASAEA

-100 QTVTIEESSFDQE
+100 QTVTIEESGFDQE
-113 MLEDGRVYF
+113 ILEDGHIYF

-153 QEKSDHLYVII
+153 QEKSDRLYVII

-190 RKNNLPVMPVVIG
+190 RTNNLPVMPVVIG

-209 RFNALAGNTTST
+209 RFNTLAGNTTST

-267 DKWNHWHQYCFE
+267 DKWNHWHQYCYE

-292 VENSNHESRY
+292 VENSNHDSRY

-309 CIRKIETRIGKK
+309 CLRKIEARIGKK

-328 HTFGQTSS
+328 HTFGQTAS
-336 DIMVNGLNIKYREP
+336 DITINGLDVKYREP

-424 NQENVQKVID
+424 NQENVQKVIN

-454 NPTTETLSIRPTI
+454 NPTTETLSIRPTR
-467 RVEVQRPNTQTQTQ
+467 RVEVQRPNAQTQTQ
-481 TTQSVQNV
+481 STASEQNV
-489 QSISQ
+489 QSVQQ
-494 EDVTKQETENRQEEP
+494 EEVTRQDSENRQESIVLNTPTIDTIP
-509 SLFTSATG
+509 SVTTIDNSVVNTE
-517 STPSA
+517 STNQESISTETVVDLVPHK
-522 YTTTTPI
+522 I
-529 TKDTDSLEQE
+529 TDSE
-539 TTSPET
+539 T
-545 NVDQVPQTSAN
+545 Q
-556 SETHSPEQQE
+556 SPEQENKTQYEATSE
-566 EQQSNYN
+566 E
-573 SDDYIPQYIERIVGD
+573 YIPQYIEEIVGD

-593 EIMKFINDSGLL
+593 EIMKFVNDSGLL
-605 SYDIRTVRIMNYL
+605 SYDIRTVRITNYL
-618 NSLFSMCRFLSQ
+618 SSLFSMCRFLSQ
-630 TGLNAVVLNSVKREI
+630 TGLNAVVINSVKREI

-656 RTAGRYDVLANKVME
+656 RNSGRYDSLANKVME

-686 TENPLG
+686 TDNPLG

-711 KLHDEGIAQLYGNLY
+711 KLHNEGIAQLYGNLF
-726 YNSENE
+726 YNPDNE

-745 QSCIDG
+745 QNCIDV

-761 NLVDQYRRQIVTL
+761 DLVDQYRRQIVTL
-774 EVRDQE
+774 DERDQE
-780 KYNKIVSNGDEV
+780 KYNRIVSNGDEV

-797 HLPENINVSLETNGK
+797 RLPENINVSLETNGK
-812 KYKKHLFI
+812 KYKKHLFV

-842 ERDDFVC
+842 EREDFVC

-867 NGQVRAMYP
+867 NGQIRAMYP
-876 DFIVIRKDAAGYVID
+876 DFIIIRKDAAGYLID

-904 PKAIGLAKYAAKN
+904 PKAIGLAKYAARN

-926 HMNGGVLRRLDLS
+926 HMNGGALRRLDLS

-958 VFEQYKQ
+958 VFTSYME

>member
-1 MKETLFPFQQIAVTS
+1 MKVTLFPFQQIAVTS
-16 LRQATAEA
+16 LRQAAAEA
-24 LGGYQRT
+24 LGCYQRT

-50 MSALIEDI
+50 MSALVEDI

-113 MLEDGRVYF
+113 ILEDGHIYF

-153 QEKSDHLYVII
+153 QEKSDRLYVII
-164 DEAHRGMQGRKAGQ
+164 DEAHRGMQGRSAGR

-190 RKNNLPVMPVVIG
+190 RTNNLPVMPVIIG

-209 RFNALAGNTTST
+209 RFNTLAGNTTST

-267 DKWNHWHQYCFE
+267 DKWNHWHQYCYE

-302 SDTDLAE
+302 SDTDLVE
-309 CIRKIETRIGKK
+309 CLRKIEARIGKK

-328 HTFGQTSS
+328 HTFGQTAS
-336 DIMVNGLNIKYREP
+336 DITINGLDVKYREP

-424 NQENVQKVID
+424 NQENVQKVIN

-454 NPTTETLSIRPTI
+454 NPTTETLSIRPTR
-467 RVEVQRPNTQTQTQ
+467 RVEVQRPNAQTQTQ
-481 TTQSVQNV
+481 STASEQNV
-489 QSISQ
+489 QSVRQ
-494 EDVTKQETENRQEEP
+494 EEVTRQDSENRQESIVLNTPTIDTIP
-509 SLFTSATG
+509 SVTTINTPVVNTE
-517 STPSA
+517 STNQEAISTETVVDLVPQK
-522 YTTTTPI
+522 I
-529 TKDTDSLEQE
+529 TDSE
-539 TTSPET
+539 T
-545 NVDQVPQTSAN
+545 Q
-556 SETHSPEQQE
+556 SPEQENEPQYEATSE
-566 EQQSNYN
+566 E
-573 SDDYIPQYIERIVGD
+573 YIPQYIEEIVGD

-605 SYDIRTVRIMNYL
+605 SYDIRTVRITNYL
-618 NSLFSMCRFLSQ
+618 SSLFSMCRFLSQ
-630 TGLNAVVLNSVKREI
+630 TGLNAVVINSVKREI

-656 RTAGRYDVLANKVME
+656 RNSGRYDALANKVME

-686 TENPLG
+686 TDNPLG

-711 KLHDEGIAQLYGNLY
+711 KLHNEGIAQLYGNLF
-726 YNSENE
+726 YNPDNE

-745 QSCIDG
+745 QNCIDG
-751 LMEYAKNKFH
+751 LMDFAKNKFH
-761 NLVDQYRRQIVTL
+761 ELVDQYRRQIVTL
-774 EVRDQE
+774 DERDQE
-780 KYNKIVSNGDEV
+780 KYNRIVSNGDEV

-797 HLPENINVSLETNGK
+797 RLPENINVSLETNGK
-812 KYKKHLFI
+812 KYKKHLFV

-867 NGQVRAMYP
+867 NGQIRAMYP
-876 DFIVIRKDAAGYVID
+876 DFIIIRKDAAGYLID

-904 PKAIGLAKYAAKN
+904 PKAIGLAKYAARN

-926 HMNGGVLRRLDLS
+926 HMNGGALRRLDLS

-958 VFEQYKQ
+958 VFTSYME

>member
-1 MKETLFPFQQIAVTS
+1 MKVTLFPFQQIAVTS
-16 LRQATAEA
+16 LRQASAEA

-100 QTVTIEESSFDQE
+100 QTVTIEESGFDQE
-113 MLEDGRVYF
+113 ILEDGHIYF

-236 LLKDQIIVNYPEE
+236 LLKDQIIVNFPED

-267 DKWNHWHQYCFE
+267 DKWNHWHQYCYE

-302 SDTDLAE
+302 SDTDLTE
-309 CIRKIETRIGKK
+309 CLRKIEARIGKK

-328 HTFGQTSS
+328 HTFGQTAS
-336 DIMVNGLNIKYREP
+336 DITVNGLDVKYREP

-467 RVEVQRPNTQTQTQ
+467 RVAVQRPSTQTQAQ
-481 TTQSVQNV
+481 TAQSERNV
-489 QSISQ
+489 QPVRQ
-494 EDVTKQETENRQEEP
+494 EDTIIHEAETVQEKP
-509 SLFTSATG
+509 AFFTSRIE

-522 YTTTTPI
+522 PAINTP
-529 TKDTDSLEQE
+529 TENTDSSEQE
-539 TTSPET
+539 TISNET
-545 NVDQVPQTSAN
+545 IVDQVPQTSVNVDAQI
-556 SETHSPEQQE
+556 PEQQD
-566 EQQSNYN
+566 EQHSNN
-573 SDDYIPQYIERIVGD
+573 TSDDYIPQYIERIVED

-605 SYDIRTVRIMNYL
+605 SYDIRTVRITNYL
-618 NSLFSMCRFLSQ
+618 SSLFSMCRFLSQ
-630 TGLNAVVLNSVKREI
+630 TGLNVVVINSVKREI
-645 INKIHDYAEGL
+645 IKKIHDYAEGL
-656 RTAGRYDVLANKVME
+656 RNAGMYDALANKVME
-671 FKLASQAFDVFGNRI
+671 FKLASQTFDVFGNRI
-686 TENPLG
+686 TNNPIG

-711 KLHDEGIAQLYGNLY
+711 KLHNEGIAQLYGNLY
-726 YNSENE
+726 YNPDNE

-761 NLVDQYRRQIVTL
+761 DLVDQYRRQIVTL
-774 EVRDQE
+774 EERDQE

-797 HLPENINVSLETNGK
+797 RLPENINVSLETNGK

-842 ERDDFVC
+842 EREDFVC

-904 PKAIGLAKYAAKN
+904 PKAIGLAKYATMN

-939 RSQVRDR
+939 RSQVRNR

-958 VFEQYKQ
+958 VFASYME

>member
-1 MKETLFPFQQIAVTS
+1 MKVTLFPFQQIAVTS
-16 LRQATAEA
+16 LRQASAEA

-50 MSALIEDI
+50 MSALVEDI

-100 QTVTIEESSFDQE
+100 QTVTIEESGFDQE
-113 MLEDGRVYF
+113 ILEDGHIYF

-153 QEKSDHLYVII
+153 LEKSDRLYVII

-190 RKNNLPVMPVVIG
+190 RTNNLPVMPVVIG

-209 RFNALAGNTTST
+209 RFNTLAGNTTST

-267 DKWNHWHQYCFE
+267 DKWNHWHQYCYE

-292 VENSNHESRY
+292 VENSNHDSRY

-309 CIRKIETRIGKK
+309 CLRKIEARIGKK

-328 HTFGQTSS
+328 HTFGQTAS
-336 DIMVNGLNIKYREP
+336 DITINGLDVKYREP

-424 NQENVQKVID
+424 NQENVQKVIN

-454 NPTTETLSIRPTI
+454 NPTTETLSIRPTR
-467 RVEVQRPNTQTQTQ
+467 RVEVQSPNAQTQTQ
-481 TTQSVQNV
+481 STASEQNV
-489 QSISQ
+489 QSVQQ
-494 EDVTKQETENRQEEP
+494 EEVTRQDSENRQESIVLNTPTIDTIP
-509 SLFTSATG
+509 SVTTIDNSVVNTE
-517 STPSA
+517 STNQESISTETVVDLVPQK
-522 YTTTTPI
+522 I
-529 TKDTDSLEQE
+529 TDSE
-539 TTSPET
+539 T
-545 NVDQVPQTSAN
+545 Q
-556 SETHSPEQQE
+556 SPEQENKTQYEATSE
-566 EQQSNYN
+566 E
-573 SDDYIPQYIERIVGD
+573 YIPQYIEEIVRD

-593 EIMKFINDSGLL
+593 EIMKFVNDSGLL
-605 SYDIRTVRIMNYL
+605 SYDIRTVRITNYL
-618 NSLFSMCRFLSQ
+618 SSMFSMCRFLSQ
-630 TGLNAVVLNSVKREI
+630 TGLNAVVINSVKREI

-656 RTAGRYDVLANKVME
+656 RNSGRYDSLANKVME

-686 TENPLG
+686 TDNPLG

-711 KLHDEGIAQLYGNLY
+711 KLHNEGIAQLYGNLF
-726 YNSENE
+726 YNPDNE

-745 QSCIDG
+745 QNCIDV

-761 NLVDQYRRQIVTL
+761 DLVDQYRRQIVTL
-774 EVRDQE
+774 DERDQE
-780 KYNKIVSNGDEV
+780 KYNRIVSNGDEV

-797 HLPENINVSLETNGK
+797 RLPENINVSLETNGK
-812 KYKKHLFI
+812 KYKKHLFV

-842 ERDDFVC
+842 EREDFVC

-867 NGQVRAMYP
+867 NGQIRAMYP
-876 DFIVIRKDAAGYVID
+876 DFIIIRKDAAGYLID

-904 PKAIGLAKYAAKN
+904 PKAIGLAKYAARN

-926 HMNGGVLRRLDLS
+926 HMNGGALRRLDLS

-958 VFEQYKQ
+958 VFTSYME